1 MLNIRQ
7 IGGALYFYW
16 LETVV
21 RSWVRFRRCKEKSQ
35 KRHFSV
41 KRKNVALQRYSYSIT
56 VSKNVF
62 LALQSLQLTVLQFWK
77 TIFLR
82 YSLQYYSFGKQIV
95 HTQQC
100 FHGFNSW
107 QVKQGLFPCFRS
119 PKNMLFNTFSIYEPL

>member
-41 KRKNVALQRYSYSIT
+41 KRKNVALQLQYYSFQKRFFGVTILTAYSIT
-56 VSKNVF
+56 VLENDF
-62 LALQSLQLTVLQFWK
+62 FALQLTVLQF
-77 TIFLR
+77 
-82 YSLQYYSFGKQIV
+82 
-95 HTQQC
+95 
-100 FHGFNSW
+100 
-107 QVKQGLFPCFRS
+107 
-119 PKNMLFNTFSIYEPL
+119 